1 MFENLWCTNVAVK
14 AANVCG
20 TSINELPEYLIRT
33 LKLIALGL
41 KEKGLSKSEAVRAIQ
56 ALKQE
61 VRGLRDALHAYAEL
75 FGIGCPVNKEASAT
89 FGLLTNSIAESLESD
104 QRVRKQSGRQ
114 HSGKGRGLNKRKA
127 LIRHPMMGSMSPET
141 PSEWKLLTRIR
152 SQCVL
157 GY

>member
-56 ALKQE
+56 ALSKSTGAQGCLA
-61 VRGLRDALHAYAEL
+61 RLRRTIRHWVPGEQ
-75 FGIGCPVNKEASAT
+75 EASAT
-89 FGLLTNSIAESLESD
+89 FGLLTNSIAESLGVGSEGAEAI
-104 QRVRKQSGRQ
+104 RVGSTPE
-114 HSGKGRGLNKRKA
+114 RGA
-127 LIRHPMMGSMSPET
+127 A
-141 PSEWKLLTRIR
+141 
-152 SQCVL
+152 
-157 GY
+157 